1 MIYKYTALLTV
12 RKENAIGVP
21 AITKITY
28 FSDYHSID
36 VMDEILHKEAIVK
49 AQILGYETFVVH
61 SVSIVKD
68 SYLPSSVVVH

>member
-36 VMDEILHKEAIVK
+36 VMDETLQLEAIQN
-49 AQILGYETFVVH
+49 ARSLGYETFVVH
-61 SVSIVKD
+61 SVSLVKD
-68 SYLPSSVVVH
+68 SYLPSSVVAH

>member
-36 VMDEILHKEAIVK
+36 IMDEILHKEAIVK
-49 AQILGYETFVVH
+49 AQILGYETFVVR
-61 SVSIVKD
+61 SVSLVKD
-68 SYLPSSVVVH
+68 SYLPSSVVAH